1 MKNPTPLARETAER
15 ILQMQLDRTNAS
27 LTVRSLPDVIQC
39 AMDQHLANSLKS
51 ISAQLDIIDL
61 PTLYVSGLDLT
72 AQLISNIKTKMQNL
86 SK

>member
-27 LTVRSLPDVIQC
+27 LTVRSLPDVIQS

-51 ISAQLDIIDL
+51 ISDD
-61 PTLYVSGLDLT
+61 LDLIPLET
-72 AQLISNIKTKMQNL
+72 LLRRGCGGTVFTINRIKTTIQNL